1 MIQYLIIE
9 VVKGLIS
16 RDDESARGQ
25 VHRLTQVCCLDQ
37 IEEAGVGR
45 VVGQH
50 LEEVSHWRHQQLV
63 HSVDCGAAHL
73 RGASLS
79 SEKG

>member
-1 MIQYLIIE
+1 MIHNLLLE
-9 VVKGLIS
+9 VVKGLVS
-16 RDDESARGQ
+16 RDDESAHRL
-25 VHRLTQVCCLDQ
+25 VHRLTQVCCLHQ

-50 LEEVSHWRHQQLV
+50 LEEVSHRGHQQLV
-63 HSVDCGAAHL
+63 HSVDCGATHL
-73 RGASLS
+73 SGASLS